1 MRSNVCLVNAHINQF
16 GTPEEVAARVVTAEV
31 NRDGVFEVTLLEDP
45 FEIASSSD
53 SSDTKESA
61 YILEYLSDGKRGK
74 KVILNK
80 IFVSSNKLLYV
91 LTAQCKQDDYPDLK
105 KEMKMTVNSFQIL

>member
-1 MRSNVCLVNAHINQF
+1 MHSCSHQF

-45 FEIASSSD
+45 KKVSD
-53 SSDTKESA
+53 SKESS

-80 IFVSSNKLLYV
+80 ICVSSTKLLYV
-91 LTAQCKQDDYPDLK
+91 LTAQCKQDDYPTLK
-105 KEMKMTVNSFQIL
+105 KEMKTAVNSFQVT